1 MTALLRESKQTRP
14 THLEFLSVDYYD
26 SRVDAVA
33 KWSERHKLQHQHQH
47 EGEFDVDFEP
57 QQPTGLRFTKSYMM
71 AHPLK
76 LTHID
81 NVLYSALHLQE
92 HAAVCKLLQNTVLV
106 GIGSQSVL
114 GAPVSE
120 VTALLRQTTSEGTNV
135 TPSFPKSLWLASAEN
150 LDDDYVV
157 LTISSLEQL
166 RWLSFVP
173 IEMMMEVPAVSF
185 AAKAVSQTANQQSA
199 VTIVK
204 ANDDT
209 FQRERRDGVKFEQYL
224 MAINGISTLRLSAP
238 ASTRTSAPIANSLF
252 HDGNKAPK
260 PLLDDITKALDGLL
274 NYQRTLR
281 FRDLTQYRREFQQHQ
296 PLSPWSRRRRPE
308 SLVMVKS
315 EASDLSSLRD
325 TMSRDGKGD
334 RKTELKEKESD
345 SVASDDVERSGSVTI
360 TRRPRDLYELLMQER
375 DATSV
380 ETELQPLLQRSANQG
395 LAMEPGDT
403 ASDAMK
409 RPHIKR
415 YRGMEN
421 CEGTRRMASSEN
433 SPACDKNVRTVVI
446 PDNLRSVGIQLET
459 ELMTTFTIFKSFT
472 R

>member
-26 SRVDAVA
+26 SRADAVA
-33 KWSERHKLQHQHQH
+33 KWSERYKLQHQHQH
-47 EGEFDVDFEP
+47 EGEFDVNFEP
-57 QQPTGLRFTKSYMM
+57 QQPTGLRFTESYVI

-81 NVLYSALHLQE
+81 DLLYSALHLQE
-92 HAAVCKLLQNTVLV
+92 HAAVCKLLENTVLV
-106 GIGSQSVL
+106 RIGSQSVL

-120 VTALLRQTTSEGTNV
+120 VTALLRQTTSEDTDM
-135 TPSFPKSLWLASAEN
+135 TPSFPKALWLASAEN

-157 LTISSLEQL
+157 LTIFSLEQL
-166 RWLSFVP
+166 KWLSFVP

-185 AAKAVSQTANQQSA
+185 AAKAMSQTAKQQSA
-199 VTIVK
+199 ATIVK
-204 ANDDT
+204 ANDNT
-209 FQRERRDGVKFEQYL
+209 FQRERRDGVKSEQYL

-238 ASTRTSAPIANSLF
+238 ASTGTSAPITNSLF
-252 HDGNKAPK
+252 HGGTESSKL
-260 PLLDDITKALDGLL
+260 LLDGVAKALDGLL

-296 PLSPWSRRRRPE
+296 PLSPWSRRRRLE
-308 SLVMVKS
+308 SLVMVESK
-315 EASDLSSLRD
+315 ASGLSSLRD

-345 SVASDDVERSGSVTI
+345 SVASDDVERSDSVTI

-380 ETELQPLLQRSANQG
+380 ETELQPPLQCSADRG
-395 LAMEPGDT
+395 RAMEP
-403 ASDAMK
+403 SDPVSDVMK

-433 SPACDKNVRTVVI
+433 SPTCDKNVRTVVI
-446 PDNLRSVGIQLET
+446 PDNLRPVGIQLET